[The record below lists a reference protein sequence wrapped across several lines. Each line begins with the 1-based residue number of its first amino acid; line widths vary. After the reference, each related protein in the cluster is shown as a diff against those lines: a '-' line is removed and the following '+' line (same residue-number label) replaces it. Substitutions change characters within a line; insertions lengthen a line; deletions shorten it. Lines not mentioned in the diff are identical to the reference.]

1 MRNIKIYFIAL
12 TSMLGSF
19 AIQVY
24 GQNNSS
30 VSGVFPNLALVANHS
45 PRTEAGTGG
54 LMPWANRLW
63 IITYVAHLSTSGS
76 GTGLYEINEKMEL
89 KKRAE
94 SIVGTYAN
102 RFIHAPSN
110 QLIIGPYAIDTL
122 GNVRVFEGLKN
133 FRLSA
138 TMAHLTEPS
147 NKIYFLSMEGEFFE
161 ADVNTLK
168 SKQLFNLMD
177 ELKEPTGSKPHFKS
191 GFTKHGKVVVTNNSY
206 NEKDYNGDW
215 SAGRLAEWDGKTWNI
230 LEKTAFTEVWSAGAS
245 GQPMIATG
253 WDKASVLMKV
263 YFPSIKEWKRYRLPK
278 GSRTFDETSYTE
290 WMRIREVETERALMD
305 CHGLFYEIGYHTYG
319 NQLWA
324 IKPISSHL
332 RVIPDFC
339 SWRGML
345 VLGGNQATP
354 MRFSSGYDSNPL
366 AGQAQSGLWFGKTD
380 DLWNFGKLQGEGGVW
395 LDSKINKGEASD
407 RFLTFNFNNK
417 SLNIW
422 HKSNLDV
429 TFSVEADVV
438 GDGVFKTF
446 KTITVKA
453 NEIKNIDFPE
463 SFNPKWIRLVSNKD
477 CIGTAYFTFK

>member
-1 MRNIKIYFIAL
+1 
-12 TSMLGSF
+12 MLGSF

-89 KKRAE
+89 KKRPE

-102 RFIHAPSN
+102 RFIHGPTN
-110 QLIIGPYAIDTL
+110 QLIIGPYVIDTL
-122 GNVRVFEGLKN
+122 GNVRVIEGLKN

-138 TMAHLTEPS
+138 TMAHLTEP
-147 NKIYFLSMEGEFFE
+147 NKKVYFLSMEGEFFE
-161 ADVNTLK
+161 TDLTTLE
-168 SKQLFNLMD
+168 SKQLFNLMSELD
-177 ELKEPTGSKPHFKS
+177 EPVGSKPHFKS
-191 GFTKHGKVVVTNNSY
+191 GFTKHGRVVISNNSY

-215 SAGRLAEWDGKTWNI
+215 LAGRLAEWDGKTWKI

-354 MRFSSGYDSNPL
+354 MRFSSGYDNNPL
-366 AGQAQSGLWFGKTD
+366 AGQAQAGLWFGKTD
-380 DLWNFGKLQGEGGVW
+380 DLWNFGKLLGEGGVW
-395 LDSKINKGEASD
+395 LDSEIKKGIASD
-407 RFLTFNFNNK
+407 PFLTFNFNNK

-453 NEIKNIDFPE
+453 DEIKNIDLPE

>member
-1 MRNIKIYFIAL
+1 
-12 TSMLGSF
+12 
-19 AIQVY
+19 
-24 GQNNSS
+24 
-30 VSGVFPNLALVANHS
+30 
-45 PRTEAGTGG
+45 
-54 LMPWANRLW
+54 
-63 IITYVAHLSTSGS
+63 
-76 GTGLYEINEKMEL
+76 
-89 KKRAE
+89 
-94 SIVGTYAN
+94 
-102 RFIHAPSN
+102 
-110 QLIIGPYAIDTL
+110 
-122 GNVRVFEGLKN
+122 
-133 FRLSA
+133 
-138 TMAHLTEPS
+138 
-147 NKIYFLSMEGEFFE
+147 MEGEFFE
-161 ADVNTLK
+161 TDLTTLE
-168 SKQLFNLMD
+168 SKQLFNLMSELD
-177 ELKEPTGSKPHFKS
+177 EPVGSKPHFKS
-191 GFTKHGKVVVTNNSY
+191 GFTKHGRVVISNNSY

-215 SAGRLAEWDGKTWNI
+215 SAGRLAEWDGKTWKI

-354 MRFSSGYDSNPL
+354 MRFSSGYDNNPL
-366 AGQAQSGLWFGKTD
+366 AGQAQAGLWFGKTD

-395 LDSKINKGEASD
+395 LDSEIKKGIASD
-407 RFLTFNFNNK
+407 PFLTFNFNNK

-453 NEIKNIDFPE
+453 DEIKNIDLPE

>member
-1 MRNIKIYFIAL
+1 
-12 TSMLGSF
+12 MLGSF

-89 KKRAE
+89 KKRPE

-102 RFIHAPSN
+102 RFIHGPTN
-110 QLIIGPYAIDTL
+110 QLIIGPYVIDTL
-122 GNVRVFEGLKN
+122 GNVRVIEGLKN

-138 TMAHLTEPS
+138 TMAHLTEP
-147 NKIYFLSMEGEFFE
+147 NKKVYFLSMEGEFFE
-161 ADVNTLK
+161 TDLTTLE
-168 SKQLFNLMD
+168 SKQLFNLMSELD
-177 ELKEPTGSKPHFKS
+177 EPVGSKPHFKS
-191 GFTKHGKVVVTNNSY
+191 GFTKHGRVVISNNSY

-215 SAGRLAEWDGKTWNI
+215 SAGRLAEWDGKTWKI

-263 YFPSIKEWKRYRLPK
+263 YFPSIKKWKRYRLPK

-354 MRFSSGYDSNPL
+354 MRFSSGYDNNPL
-366 AGQAQSGLWFGKTD
+366 AGQAQAGLWFGKTD

-395 LDSKINKGEASD
+395 LDSEIKKGIASD
-407 RFLTFNFNNK
+407 PFLTFNFNNK

-453 NEIKNIDFPE
+453 DEIKNIDLPE

>member
-1 MRNIKIYFIAL
+1 
-12 TSMLGSF
+12 MLGSF

-30 VSGVFPNLALVANHS
+30 VSGVFPNLALLANHS

-54 LMPWANRLW
+54 LMPWANWLW

-89 KKRAE
+89 KKRPE

-102 RFIHAPSN
+102 RFIHGPTN
-110 QLIIGPYAIDTL
+110 QLIIGPYVIDTL
-122 GNVRVFEGLKN
+122 GNVRVIEGLKN

-138 TMAHLTEPS
+138 TMAHLTEP
-147 NKIYFLSMEGEFFE
+147 NKKVYFLSMEGEFFE
-161 ADVNTLK
+161 TDLTTLE
-168 SKQLFNLMD
+168 SKQLFNLMSELD
-177 ELKEPTGSKPHFKS
+177 EPVGSKPHFKS
-191 GFTKHGKVVVTNNSY
+191 GFTKHGRVVISNNSY

-215 SAGRLAEWDGKTWNI
+215 SAGRLAEWDGKTWKI

-354 MRFSSGYDSNPL
+354 MRFSSGYDNNPL
-366 AGQAQSGLWFGKTD
+366 AGQAQAGLWFGKTD

-395 LDSKINKGEASD
+395 LDSEIKKGIASD
-407 RFLTFNFNNK
+407 PFLTFNFNNK

-453 NEIKNIDFPE
+453 DEIKNIDLPE

>member
-1 MRNIKIYFIAL
+1 
-12 TSMLGSF
+12 MLGSF

-30 VSGVFPNLALVANHS
+30 VSGVFPNLALLANHS

-89 KKRAE
+89 KKRPE

-102 RFIHAPSN
+102 RFIHGPTN
-110 QLIIGPYAIDTL
+110 QLIIGPYVIDTL
-122 GNVRVFEGLKN
+122 GNVRVIEGLKN

-138 TMAHLTEPS
+138 TMAHLTEP
-147 NKIYFLSMEGEFFE
+147 NKKVYFLSMEGEFFE
-161 ADVNTLK
+161 TDLTTLE
-168 SKQLFNLMD
+168 SKQLFNLMSELD
-177 ELKEPTGSKPHFKS
+177 EPVGSKPHFKS
-191 GFTKHGKVVVTNNSY
+191 GFTKHGRVVISNNSY

-215 SAGRLAEWDGKTWNI
+215 SAGRLAEWDGKTWKI

-354 MRFSSGYDSNPL
+354 MRFSSGYDNNPL
-366 AGQAQSGLWFGKTD
+366 AGQAQAGLWFGKTD

-395 LDSKINKGEASD
+395 LDSEIKKGIASD
-407 RFLTFNFNNK
+407 PFLTFNFNNK

-453 NEIKNIDFPE
+453 DEIKNIDLPE